1 MQSLPMSSVAP
12 KKDMAIKKNFH
23 TQTLK

>member
-1 MQSLPMSSVAP
+1 MQSLPMSAVAP
-12 KKDMAIKKNFH
+12 KKDMTIKKNFH